1 MIKILFNK
9 IILAALVT
17 VLSVSAIP
25 STSVF
30 AQDENPPQPGQF
42 TNERLEWIWTRQL
55 QAYERL
61 GRAFEETDA
70 RIAKIQE
77 LIDKASANGRD
88 VSGVQAALDAFEA
101 ALKDAHPTYE
111 SIKGIVNS
119 HQGFD
124 SAGKVTDPEK
134 ARSTVQEM
142 RAKLQ
147 EVKSTMDGSFKAL
160 REAFKA
166 FRDVNK
172 PANQSADTRGR

>member
-1 MIKILFNK
+1 MIKITLNK
-9 IILAALVT
+9 TILAALVT
-17 VLSVSAIP
+17 VLAF
-25 STSVF
+25 STVPF
-30 AQDENPPQPGQF
+30 TRVYAQDEDPPPAGQF
-42 TNERLEWIWTRQL
+42 TSERLEWIWARQL

-61 GRAFEETDA
+61 GRAFEGTDA

-101 ALKDAHPTYE
+101 ALKDAHPIYE
-111 SIKGIVNS
+111 GIKGIVNS

-147 EVKSTMDGSFKAL
+147 EIKSAMDGSFKAL
-160 REAFKA
+160 REALRA
-166 FRDVNK
+166 FREANK
-172 PANQSADTRGR
+172 PADQPADVRGR

>member
-1 MIKILFNK
+1 MIKIMLNK

-17 VLSVSAIP
+17 VFAVSTIP
-25 STSVF
+25 FTSVL
-30 AQDENPPQPGQF
+30 AQDENPPLPGRF
-42 TNERLEWIWTRQL
+42 TNERLEWIWARQL

-61 GRAFEETDA
+61 GRAFDGTDA

-88 VSGVQAALDAFEA
+88 VSNVQAALDAFEA

-124 SAGKVTDPEK
+124 SAGTVTDPEK
-134 ARSTVQEM
+134 AGATVQEM

-147 EVKSTMDGSFKAL
+147 EIKSAMDGSFKAL
-160 REAFKA
+160 REALRA
-166 FRDVNK
+166 FREANK
-172 PANQSADTRGR
+172 PADQPADVRGR